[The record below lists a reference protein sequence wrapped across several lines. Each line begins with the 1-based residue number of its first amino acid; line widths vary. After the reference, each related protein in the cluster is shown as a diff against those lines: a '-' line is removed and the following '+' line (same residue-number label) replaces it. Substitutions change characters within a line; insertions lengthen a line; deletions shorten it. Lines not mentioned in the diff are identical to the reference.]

1 MNIFLI
7 CEINLFVFQ
16 VPEILGAMTELE
28 ELWLD
33 GNRLK
38 TLPAMLGRF
47 SKLRH
52 LDASFNHLESVAP
65 DIGNCTALINL
76 TLSTNDL
83 KVPIHFIKY
92 HFRTINLDKQF
103 RL

>member
-1 MNIFLI
+1 
-7 CEINLFVFQ
+7 
-16 VPEILGAMTELE
+16 MTELE

-38 TLPAMLGRF
+38 ILPSLLGRF

-52 LDASFNHLESVAP
+52 LDASFNHLESVSP
-65 DIGNCTALINL
+65 DIGNCTALVDL

>member
-1 MNIFLI
+1 
-7 CEINLFVFQ
+7 
-16 VPEILGAMTELE
+16 MTELE

-38 TLPAMLGRF
+38 TLPAMLGGL

-52 LDASFNHLESVAP
+52 LDASLNHLESVAP
-65 DIGNCTALINL
+65 DIGNCTALVNL
-76 TLSTNDL
+76 TLSSNDL
-83 KVPIHFIKY
+83 KVNIHFIKY
-92 HFRTINLDKQF
+92 HARNICLDKQF

>member
-1 MNIFLI
+1 
-7 CEINLFVFQ
+7 
-16 VPEILGAMTELE
+16 MTELE

-38 TLPAMLGRF
+38 TLPAMLGAF

-65 DIGNCTALINL
+65 DIGNCTALVNL

-83 KVPIHFIKY
+83 KVNIHFTKY
-92 HFRTINLDKQF
+92 HVRSID
-103 RL
+103 

>member
-1 MNIFLI
+1 M
-7 CEINLFVFQ
+7 FVFQ

-65 DIGNCTALINL
+65 DIGNCTALVNL

-92 HFRTINLDKQF
+92 HFRTIYWDKQF

>member
-1 MNIFLI
+1 
-7 CEINLFVFQ
+7 
-16 VPEILGAMTELE
+16 MTELE
-28 ELWLD
+28 EIWLD
-33 GNRLK
+33 SNRLK
-38 TLPAMLGRF
+38 TLPALLGRF

-65 DIGNCTALINL
+65 DIGICTALINL

-83 KVPIHFIKY
+83 KVLIFINY
-92 HFRTINLDKQF
+92 HFRTIHLDKQF

>member
-1 MNIFLI
+1 M
-7 CEINLFVFQ
+7 FVFR
-16 VPEILGAMTELE
+16 VPDILGAMTELE

-38 TLPAMLGRF
+38 TLPSMLGRF
-47 SKLRH
+47 SKLKH

-65 DIGNCTALINL
+65 DIGICTALINL

-83 KVPIHFIKY
+83 KVLIFINY
-92 HFRTINLDKQF
+92 HFRTIHLDKQF